1 MDSRTASPRRSG
13 LMSALAGLAA
23 IAALGAAEYDSP
35 DRDLAAALVA
45 TGVAAAESAADTAAN
60 DTGLPVFPGAEGY
73 GTRTRAG
80 RGAKVVAVTSL
91 ADDGPGTLR
100 AALED
105 AAPKTIVFRVGG
117 VIELKAHLFIRHPFV
132 TVAGQTAPGDG
143 IVLKDF
149 GLVITTN
156 DVLVQSLRIRP
167 GNHGKVRPDHNDAV
181 AVLGKTGDATGARN
195 VVLDHLSVSWGEDE
209 LISTWFAPTDITV
222 SWSIVSEALSR
233 SRHAKGT
240 HSAGLL
246 VGDHSNHVSVH
257 HNLLAHDDF
266 RNPLIISGGTHD
278 VVNNVVYDWGALP
291 TEIVDDAPTSLNVV
305 GNYYRPGPSTKT
317 PHVIFINP
325 SGKNVPPRIF
335 VEGNARHG
343 ADAPPSGWSLV
354 QFGWRGSGAPDRY
367 RAAAR
372 FTTPAITT
380 TSAREAFDQVL
391 ALAGA
396 IAPARDATDR
406 RIVDEVRQGT
416 GAIIDTPEQV
426 GGYPAYRTA
435 AAPLDTDGDG
445 LPDDWEREHKLNPAD
460 AADGAKDR
468 DGDGYTNLEE
478 YLHALMRAR

>member
-1 MDSRTASPRRSG
+1 
-13 LMSALAGLAA
+13 MSAMAGLAA
-23 IAALGAAEYDSP
+23 IAALGVAECASP
-35 DRDLAAALVA
+35 DRDAAAAPAVA
-45 TGVAAAESAADTAAN
+45 GRAAGGTMAADSVAPDSPANDAAN
-60 DTGLPVFPGAEGY
+60 EAGLPVFPGAEGY

-80 RGAKVVAVTSL
+80 RGTRVVAVTSL
-91 ADDGPGTLR
+91 ADSGAGTLR

-105 AAPKTIVFRVGG
+105 AAPKTIVFRIGG
-117 VIELKAHLFIRHPFV
+117 VIELKSHLFIRHPFV

-149 GLVITTN
+149 GVVIITN

-167 GNHGKVRPDHNDAV
+167 GNRGNVRPDHNDAV
-181 AVLGKTGDATGARN
+181 AVLGKNGDATGARN

-222 SWSIVSEALSR
+222 SWSIVSEALSH
-233 SRHAKGT
+233 SRHGKGG

-246 VGDHSNHVSVH
+246 VGDRSNHVSVH

-291 TEIVDDAPTSLNVV
+291 TEIVDDAPTALNVV
-305 GNYYRPGPSTKT
+305 GNYYRQGPSTKT

-325 SGKNVPPRIF
+325 SGKNVAARIF
-335 VEGNARHG
+335 AEGNARHG
-343 ADAPPSGWSLV
+343 AEAPPGWSLV
-354 QFGWRGSGAPDRY
+354 QSGWRGSGAPDRY

-372 FTTPAITT
+372 FAGPAITT
-380 TSAREAFDQVL
+380 TSAREAFEQVL
-391 ALAGA
+391 AAAGA
-396 IAPARDATDR
+396 IAPVRDAIDR
-406 RIVDEVRQGT
+406 RIVEDVRGGT
-416 GAIIDTPEQV
+416 GAIIDTPDQV
-426 GGYPAYRTA
+426 GGYPAYRSATA
-435 AAPLDTDGDG
+435 APDADGDG
-445 LPDDWEREHKLNPAD
+445 LPDGWEREHGLNPAD
-460 AADGAKDR
+460 GADGAGDH

>member
-1 MDSRTASPRRSG
+1 
-13 LMSALAGLAA
+13 MSALAGLAA
-23 IAALGAAEYDSP
+23 IAAFGAAECATP
-35 DRDLAAALVA
+35 DRDVTAAP
-45 TGVAAAESAADTAAN
+45 VAAAPAADTAAS

-91 ADDGPGTLR
+91 ADSGPGTLR
-100 AALED
+100 AALDD
-105 AAPKTIVFRVGG
+105 ASPKTIVFKVGG
-117 VIELKAHLFIRHPFV
+117 VIELKSLLFIHHPFV

-149 GLVITTN
+149 GLVIVTN

-167 GNHGKVRPDHNDAV
+167 GNHGNIRPDHNDAV
-181 AVLGKTGDATGARN
+181 AVLGQNGNAAGARN

-222 SWSIVSEALSR
+222 SWSIASEALNR

-246 VGDHSNHVSVH
+246 VGDRSNHVSVH

-291 TEIVDDAPTSLNVV
+291 TEIVDDAPTSVNVI

-325 SGKNVPPRIF
+325 SGKNVPPQIF
-335 VEGNARHG
+335 AEGNARHA
-343 ADAPPSGWSLV
+343 ADAPAAGWSLV

-367 RAAAR
+367 RAASR
-372 FTTPAITT
+372 FSTPAITT
-380 TSAREAFDQVL
+380 TSARDAFEQVL
-391 ALAGA
+391 ASAGA
-396 IAPARDATDR
+396 IAPARDAVDR

-426 GGYPAYRTA
+426 GGYPAYRAATA
-435 AAPLDTDGDG
+435 PPDTDGDG
-445 LPDDWEREHKLNPAD
+445 LPDAWEREHKLNPND
-460 AADGAKDR
+460 ATDGAGDR

>member
-1 MDSRTASPRRSG
+1 MNSSDPLPRRSG
-13 LMSALAGLAA
+13 LMSAIAGLAA
-23 IAALGAAEYDSP
+23 MAALGVAECASP
-35 DRDLAAALVA
+35 DRDVSAAPAVA
-45 TGVAAAESAADTAAN
+45 ESAVAESAAN
-60 DTGLPVFPGAEGY
+60 DAGLPVFPGAEGY

-80 RGAKVVAVTSL
+80 RGARVVAVTSL
-91 ADDGPGTLR
+91 ADSGPGSLR

-105 AAPKTIVFRVGG
+105 AAPKTIVFRAGG
-117 VIELKAHLFIRHPFV
+117 VITLKSHLFIRHPFV

-167 GNHGKVRPDHNDAV
+167 GNHGNVRPDHNDAI

-233 SRHAKGT
+233 SRHAKGN
-240 HSAGLL
+240 HSAGLI
-246 VGDHSNHVSVH
+246 VGDRTNHVSVH

-291 TEIVDDAPTSLNVV
+291 TEIVDDAPTSVNVV
-305 GNYYRPGPSTKT
+305 GNYYRPGPSTTT

-325 SGKNVPPRIF
+325 SGKNVVPKIF
-335 VEGNARHG
+335 AEGNARHG
-343 ADAPPSGWSLV
+343 ADEPGGWSLV
-354 QFGWRGSGAPDRY
+354 QFGWRGSGAPDRF
-367 RAAAR
+367 RAASR
-372 FTTPAITT
+372 FATPAITT

-391 ALAGA
+391 ASAGA
-396 IAPARDATDR
+396 MVPARDAVDR
-406 RIVDEVRQGT
+406 RIVDEVHQGT

-426 GGYPAYRTA
+426 GGYPAYRSATA
-435 AAPLDTDGDG
+435 SSDADGDG
-445 LPDDWEREHKLNPAD
+445 LPDDWEREHGLNPAD
-460 AADGAKDR
+460 AADGARDR

>member
-1 MDSRTASPRRSG
+1 MNSSDPLPRRSG
-13 LMSALAGLAA
+13 LTSAIAGLAA
-23 IAALGAAEYDSP
+23 IAALGVAECASP
-35 DRDLAAALVA
+35 DRDVSAAPA
-45 TGVAAAESAADTAAN
+45 VAADSVAN
-60 DTGLPVFPGAEGY
+60 DAGLPVFPGAEGY

-80 RGAKVVAVTSL
+80 RGARVVAVTSL
-91 ADDGPGTLR
+91 ADSGPGSLR

-105 AAPKTIVFRVGG
+105 AAPKTIVFRAGG
-117 VIELKAHLFIRHPFV
+117 VIELKSHLFIRHPFV

-167 GNHGKVRPDHNDAV
+167 GNHGNVRPDHNDAI

-233 SRHAKGT
+233 SRHAKGN
-240 HSAGLL
+240 HSAGLI
-246 VGDHSNHVSVH
+246 VGDRTNHVSVH

-291 TEIVDDAPTSLNVV
+291 TEIVDDAPTSVNVV
-305 GNYYRPGPSTKT
+305 GNYYRPGPSTRT
-317 PHVIFINP
+317 PHVIFVNP
-325 SGKNVPPRIF
+325 SGKNVVPKIF
-335 VEGNARHG
+335 AEANARHG
-343 ADAPPSGWSLV
+343 ADAPAGWSLV
-354 QFGWRGSGAPDRY
+354 QFGWRGSGAPDRL
-367 RAAAR
+367 RAASR
-372 FTTPAITT
+372 FATPAVTT
-380 TSAREAFDQVL
+380 TSAREAFEQVL
-391 ALAGA
+391 ASAGA
-396 IAPARDATDR
+396 IAPARDAVDR

-426 GGYPAYRTA
+426 GGYPAYRSATA
-435 AAPLDTDGDG
+435 PPDADGDG
-445 LPDDWEREHKLNPAD
+445 LPDEWEREHGLNPAD
-460 AADGAKDR
+460 AADGAR
-468 DGDGYTNLEE
+468 DGDGNGYTNLEE
-478 YLHALMRAR
+478 YLHALMTR